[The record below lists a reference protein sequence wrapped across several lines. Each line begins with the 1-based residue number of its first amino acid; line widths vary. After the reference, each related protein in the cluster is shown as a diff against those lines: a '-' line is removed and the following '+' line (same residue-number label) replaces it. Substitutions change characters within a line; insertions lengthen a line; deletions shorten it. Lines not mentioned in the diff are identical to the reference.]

1 MELLNVKPIPTRNWK
16 ENKNRRELVKE
27 RD

>member
-1 MELLNVKPIPTRNWK
+1 MESLNVKQIPTRNWK
-16 ENKNRRELVKE
+16 DNKDRRELVKE

>member
-16 ENKNRRELVKE
+16 ENKNRRKLVKE

>member
-1 MELLNVKPIPTRNWK
+1 MELLNVKPIHTRNWK
-16 ENKNRRELVKE
+16 ENKDRRKLVKE

>member
-16 ENKNRRELVKE
+16 DNKDRRELVKE

>member
-1 MELLNVKPIPTRNWK
+1 MELLNVKTIPTRNWK
-16 ENKNRRELVKE
+16 ENKDRRKLVKE

>member
-1 MELLNVKPIPTRNWK
+1 MKSLNVKPIPTRNWK
-16 ENKNRRELVKE
+16 DNKDRRELVKE